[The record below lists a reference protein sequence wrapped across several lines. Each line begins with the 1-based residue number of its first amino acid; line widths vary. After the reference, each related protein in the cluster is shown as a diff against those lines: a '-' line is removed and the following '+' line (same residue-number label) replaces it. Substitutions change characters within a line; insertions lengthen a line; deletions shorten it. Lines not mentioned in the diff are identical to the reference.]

1 MNRNF
6 KLLCAALSL
15 RGGAKAPTWQ
25 SIRSFWANFKI
36 QTDPHST
43 SLRSVP
49 QNDNS
54 TISNCSNGFKSLND
68 YAEDVYK
75 CTKCG
80 LCQSVCPVYKA
91 TGLETAVSRGKFT
104 LLNGIING
112 KLKFNKKIAKNLE
125 LCLGCKACYDFCP
138 SGISAEKIITAARH
152 ESSKINGIG
161 FIKRFILDNFKSN
174 FRLSLL
180 KIGLKC
186 YIVTLNLFQGLS
198 CFRLLLKPK
207 DGKMLNQVQHD
218 NSSNKFIKYLTL
230 FNSQLKENVKYRKLK
245 SVKPIS
251 ELNIVY
257 FPGCINNY
265 VNSSVK
271 NAVLIVLEKN
281 GFRVNIPKNF
291 TCCGIA
297 ARSSGDFESFSRL
310 AENNLNQISDNV
322 DYIITD
328 CASCGSAWEFY
339 LDFVQG
345 KLKEKAEI
353 IAEKTIN
360 INKFLAEREIYFPEN
375 VEINKKITY
384 HDPCHLKR
392 FQKVFEEPRKILK
405 QIQGIA
411 FKEMKDA
418 DVCCGAA
425 GTFCI
430 SQSEISKAISSE
442 KAQNIIATGADIVCT
457 SCAGCKIGLSQGLI
471 EKNSTIPV
479 YHPVE
484 LLAEL
489 YLKDEK

>member
-1 MNRNF
+1 MNEEKTKF
-6 KLLCAALSL
+6 K
-15 RGGAKAPTWQ
+15 
-25 SIRSFWANFKI
+25 N
-36 QTDPHST
+36 
-43 SLRSVP
+43 
-49 QNDNS
+49 
-54 TISNCSNGFKSLND
+54 LND

-91 TGLETAVSRGKFT
+91 TGRETTVSRGKFT

-138 SGISAEKIITAARH
+138 SGISAEEIIAAARH

-161 FIKRFILDNFKSN
+161 FIKKFILANFKSN

-180 KIGLKC
+180 KIGLDIYKTLG
-186 YIVTLNLFQGLS
+186 INNITDLISKVTGNLG
-198 CFRLLLKPK
+198 
-207 DGKMLNQVQHD
+207 
-218 NSSNKFIKYLTL
+218 KYLTL
-230 FNSQLKENVKYRKLK
+230 FNSQLKENTKYKKLK
-245 SVKPIS
+245 PVKPQS

-257 FPGCINNY
+257 FSGCINNY
-265 VNSSVK
+265 VNSSIK

-281 GFRVNIPKNF
+281 GFSVNIPKNF

-297 ARSSGDFESFSRL
+297 ARSSGDFESFSQL
-310 AENNLNQISDNV
+310 AENNLKQIPDDV

-328 CASCGSAWEFY
+328 CASCGSVWEFY
-339 LDFVQG
+339 PDFTEG
-345 KLKEKAEI
+345 KLKEKAKI
-353 IAEKTIN
+353 LAGKTIN
-360 INKFLAEREIYFPEN
+360 INKFLVEREIYIPEN
-375 VEINKKITY
+375 SKISKKITY

-392 FQKVFEEPRKILK
+392 FQNVFEEPRKIIK
-405 QIQGIA
+405 QIQGID

-430 SQSEISKAISSE
+430 SQPEISKAISSE
-442 KAQNIIATGADIVCT
+442 KAQNILNTKADIVCT

-471 EKNSTIPV
+471 EKNSSIPI

>member
-1 MNRNF
+1 MNEEKTKF
-6 KLLCAALSL
+6 KNL
-15 RGGAKAPTWQ
+15 K
-25 SIRSFWANFKI
+25 
-36 QTDPHST
+36 
-43 SLRSVP
+43 
-49 QNDNS
+49 
-54 TISNCSNGFKSLND
+54 D

-80 LCQSVCPVYKA
+80 LCQSVCPIYKS
-91 TGLETAVSRGKFT
+91 TGLETTVSRGKFT

-138 SGISAEKIITAARH
+138 SGISTEEIMAAAKH
-152 ESSKINGIG
+152 ESLKTNKMG
-161 FIKRFILDNFKSN
+161 FIKGFLLDNFRSN
-174 FRLSLL
+174 FRLGLL
-180 KIGLKC
+180 KIGLDIYKFFLF
-186 YIVTLNLFQGLS
+186 VTLNFIEGLS
-198 CFRLLLKPK
+198 YFRLLLKSQ

-230 FNSQLKENVKYRKLK
+230 FNSQLRENIKYKKLK
-245 SVKPIS
+245 PVKPQS

-265 VNSSVK
+265 VNSSIK
-271 NAVLIVLEKN
+271 NSVLMVLEKN
-281 GFRVNIPKNF
+281 GFKVNIPKNF

-297 ARSSGDFESFSRL
+297 ARSAGDFQSFSEL
-310 AENNLNQISDNV
+310 AENNINQIPDNV

-328 CASCGSAWEFY
+328 CASCGSVWKFY
-339 LDFVQG
+339 PDFVSQ
-345 KLKEKAEI
+345 KLVNKAKLL
-353 IAEKTIN
+353 AQKTIN
-360 INKFLAEREIYFPEN
+360 VNKFLAEREIYFPEN
-375 VEINKKITY
+375 IKISKKITY

-392 FQKVFEEPRKILK
+392 FQNVFEEPRKILN
-405 QIQGIA
+405 QIQGIY

-425 GTFCI
+425 GTFCV
-430 SQSEISKAISSE
+430 SQPQISKAISSE
-442 KAQNIIATGADIVCT
+442 KAQNILDTGADIVCT

>member
-1 MNRNF
+1 MNEE
-6 KLLCAALSL
+6 K
-15 RGGAKAPTWQ
+15 K
-25 SIRSFWANFKI
+25 NFKI
-36 QTDPHST
+36 
-43 SLRSVP
+43 LK
-49 QNDNS
+49 N
-54 TISNCSNGFKSLND
+54 

-104 LLNGIING
+104 LLNGVING
-112 KLKFNKKIAKNLE
+112 KLNFNKKVAENLE

-138 SGISAEKIITAARH
+138 SGISAEEIITAARH
-152 ESSKINGIG
+152 ESFKINGIG
-161 FIKRFILDNFKSN
+161 FIKKFILANLKSN

-180 KIGLKC
+180 KIGLDIYKFFWC
-186 YIVTLNLFQGLS
+186 HCERSEAIHQLLTNKWIASSQAPRNDNLSLH
-198 CFRLLLKPK
+198 PII
-207 DGKMLNQVQHD
+207 N
-218 NSSNKFIKYLTL
+218 YLRL
-230 FNSQLKENVKYRKLK
+230 FNSQLIEHIKYKKLK
-245 SVKPIS
+245 PAKPQS
-251 ELNIVY
+251 ALNIVY

-265 VNSSVK
+265 VNSSIK
-271 NAVLIVLEKN
+271 NSVLMVLEKN
-281 GFRVNIPKNF
+281 GFKVIIPENF

-297 ARSSGDFESFSRL
+297 ARSSGDFHSFSEL
-310 AENNLNQISDNV
+310 AENNINQIPDDV

-339 LDFVQG
+339 PDFVSS
-345 KLKEKAEI
+345 KLINKAKLLT
-353 IAEKTIN
+353 EKTIN

-375 VEINKKITY
+375 AEINKKITY

-405 QIQGIA
+405 QIQGID

-425 GTFCI
+425 GTFCV
-430 SQSEISKAISSE
+430 SQPEISKAISAE
-442 KAQNIIATGADIVCT
+442 KAQNILDTKADIVCT
-457 SCAGCKIGLSQGLI
+457 SCAGCKIGLYQGLI
-471 EKNSTIPV
+471 EKNSTMPV

-489 YLKDEK
+489 YLLDEK

>member
-1 MNRNF
+1 MNEE
-6 KLLCAALSL
+6 K
-15 RGGAKAPTWQ
+15 T
-25 SIRSFWANFKI
+25 KI
-36 QTDPHST
+36 
-43 SLRSVP
+43 
-49 QNDNS
+49 
-54 TISNCSNGFKSLND
+54 KSLKD

-80 LCQSVCPVYKA
+80 LCQSVCPIYKS
-91 TGLETAVSRGKFT
+91 TGLETTVSRGKFT

-138 SGISAEKIITAARH
+138 SGISAEEIIAAARN
-152 ESSKINGIG
+152 ESLKTNKMG
-161 FIKRFILDNFKSN
+161 FIKGFILDNFRSN

-180 KIGLKC
+180 KIFLDIYKFFFLSRHCEELATKQSKNVSWFFGLLRFARND
-186 YIVTLNLFQGLS
+186 INILLNT
-198 CFRLLLKPK
+198 
-207 DGKMLNQVQHD
+207 M
-218 NSSNKFIKYLTL
+218 TL
-230 FNSQLKENVKYRKLK
+230 FNSQLREHIKYRKLK
-245 SVKPIS
+245 PVKPQS

-265 VNSSVK
+265 VNPSVK

-281 GFRVNIPKNF
+281 CFRVNIPKNF

-297 ARSSGDFESFSRL
+297 ARSSGDFKGFSEL
-310 AENNLNQISDNV
+310 AENNINQIPDDV

-328 CASCGSAWEFY
+328 CASCGSVWEFY
-339 LDFVQG
+339 PDFVQG
-345 KLKEKAEI
+345 KLKEKAKLL
-353 IAEKTIN
+353 AKKTIN

-375 VEINKKITY
+375 IEINKKITY

-392 FQKVFEEPRKILK
+392 FQNVFEEPRKILK
-405 QIQGIA
+405 QIQGIE
-411 FKEMKDA
+411 FEEMKDA

-425 GTFCI
+425 GTFCV
-430 SQSEISKAISSE
+430 SQPQISKAISSE
-442 KAQNIIATGADIVCT
+442 KAQNILDTGADIVCT

-471 EKNSTIPV
+471 EKNSTIPI